1 MSQMRNLGLI
11 LIVLL
16 VSVMLLAINEAQPA
30 KNHAAAQVVTGEED
44 HDISL
49 ADAVRLTD
57 NFRKTVDAG
66 TPLGG
71 YFGRDAI
78 LRILSQEECVGI
90 RYYYGQEDDGTSVLV
105 LVGVNGNGED
115 MEEGELAE
123 RSWICPP
130 FCDKKS
136 ALNGSATTAIA
147 IQ

>member
-16 VSVMLLAINEAQPA
+16 VSAMLLAIDEARPVEDS
-30 KNHAAAQVVTGEED
+30 AAAQIVTGEED

-49 ADAVRLTD
+49 ADAIRLTD
-57 NFRKTVDAG
+57 NFRKTMEAG
-66 TPLGG
+66 APLGG

-90 RYYYGQEDDGTSVLV
+90 RYYYGQEDDGTPVLV

-123 RSWICPP
+123 RSWLCPP
-130 FCDKKS
+130 FCDKKT

>member
-16 VSVMLLAINEAQPA
+16 VSVMLLAINEAQPV
-30 KNHAAAQVVTGEED
+30 KNRAAAQVVTGEED

-90 RYYYGQEDDGTSVLV
+90 RYYYGQ
-105 LVGVNGNGED
+105 
-115 MEEGELAE
+115 
-123 RSWICPP
+123 
-130 FCDKKS
+130 
-136 ALNGSATTAIA
+136 
-147 IQ
+147 